1 MTIARG
7 RGDRTLLR
15 VRNAASA
22 PLGVLDRAGEQM
34 SFYGRA
40 IGWIPKTAV
49 HYKKETLRLLA
60 EVTFGSGALAVIGG
74 TIGVI
79 LMMSGFT
86 GVVVGLQGFA
96 ALEQLGSQV
105 LTGFLSAY
113 VNTREIAPIVASL
126 ALSATVGCGFTAQL
140 GAMRISE
147 EIDALEVMAVP
158 SVPFLVTTRMIA
170 GFIAVIPLYIVGL
183 LSAYLASRLVSTVFN
198 GQSPGSYDH
207 YFTLFLPPE
216 DVLYS
221 FAKVL
226 VFAFVLIMIHC
237 YYGYTASGGPAGVG
251 VAVGR
256 AVRAALVTVAVL
268 NFFLSLAIWGTT
280 TTVRVAG

>member
-7 RGDRTLLR
+7 RGDRALIHAR
-15 VRNAASA
+15 RAGRA
-22 PLGVLDRAGEQM
+22 PLNVLDRAGDQM
-34 SFYGRA
+34 SFYARA
-40 IGWIPKTAV
+40 IAWIPRTIT
-49 HYKKETLRLLA
+49 HYGREVLRLLA

-79 LMMSGFT
+79 VMMSGFT
-86 GVVVGLQGFA
+86 GVVVGLQGYA
-96 ALEQLGSQV
+96 ALDQLGSSV

-113 VNTREIAPIVASL
+113 VNTREIAPIVAAL

-158 SVPFLVTTRMIA
+158 SVPFLVTTRMVA
-170 GFIAVIPLYIVGL
+170 GFVAVVPLYIVGL
-183 LSAYLASRLVSTVFN
+183 LASYFASRLISTLFN
-198 GQSPGSYDH
+198 GQSSGSYDH
-207 YFTLFLPPE
+207 YFNLFLPPA
-216 DVLYS
+216 DVLWS
-221 FAKVL
+221 FGKVL

-256 AVRAALVTVAVL
+256 AVRTAIVTIAVL
-268 NFFLSLAIWGTT
+268 DFFLSLAIWGTT

>member
-1 MTIARG
+1 MTIAKG
-7 RGDRTLLR
+7 RGDLVLIRGRRVLR
-15 VRNAASA
+15 A
-22 PLGVLDRAGEQM
+22 PLNMLDRAGEQM
-34 SFYGRA
+34 SFYARA
-40 IGWIPKTAV
+40 VGWIPRTIT
-49 HYKKETLRLLA
+49 HYRKEVLRLLA

-79 LMMSGFT
+79 AMMSGFT
-86 GVVVGLQGFA
+86 GVVVGLQGYA
-96 ALEQLGSQV
+96 ALEQLGSSV

-113 VNTREIAPIVASL
+113 VNTRELAPIVAAL

-158 SVPFLVTTRMIA
+158 SMPFLVTTRMIA
-170 GFIAVIPLYIVGL
+170 GFVAVIPLYIVGL
-183 LSAYLASRLVSTVFN
+183 LAAYLMTRVISTLFN

-207 YFTLFLPPE
+207 YFNLFLPPE

-226 VFAFVLIMIHC
+226 VFAFVLILIHC
-237 YYGYTASGGPAGVG
+237 YYGFHASGGPAGVG

-256 AVRAALVTVAVL
+256 AVRTAIVTIAVL
-268 NFFLSLAIWGTT
+268 DFFLSLAIWGTS